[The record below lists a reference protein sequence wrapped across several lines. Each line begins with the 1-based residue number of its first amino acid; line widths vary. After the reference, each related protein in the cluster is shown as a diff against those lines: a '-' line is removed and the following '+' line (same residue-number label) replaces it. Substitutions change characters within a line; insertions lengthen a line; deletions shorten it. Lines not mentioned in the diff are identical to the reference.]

1 MASLF
6 DNYKKII
13 SLGCPILIG
22 QLGMIVVGFADN
34 AMVGNYHTDALAAAS
49 FVNNVFNIAVMMC
62 IGFTYGLTPI
72 IGALYSKGEN
82 HSIGVTLR
90 DALRL
95 NIIFSLSLTLLMGVL
110 YFNIHRLGQPAHI
123 LPLIRP
129 YYLLYL
135 AGVIPIAVFQS
146 FAQWAY
152 AVNSTKMPMWIILS
166 ANAVN
171 ILGNWLL
178 ISGNLGMPELGLTG
192 AGIATLAA
200 RLICPLAT
208 FTIFLKVK
216 RYRCYHDGFFRS
228 STQLLR
234 KRLSRLFTTS
244 MPVSLQ
250 MGLETA
256 SFSVA
261 AIMAGWLGDKE
272 LAAFQVLLITGTLG
286 FCVYYSFGTAISV
299 VVANAAGRNDLHEM
313 RRKAWCGY
321 HIILVFAAIA
331 SLTFLLFGSSLVRIF
346 SSDPKVLSLAM
357 SCIFPMILYQ
367 LADATQITFSNALRG
382 TSRVMPIFYTSLI
395 SYVIIGIPVTYI
407 MGILSGWGLPG
418 IYYSFSVS
426 LMCAAALYIYFF
438 FNTISE
444 KQWNRLKTST
454 K

>member
-1 MASLF
+1 MGL
-6 DNYKKII
+6 
-13 SLGCPILIG
+13 CG
-22 QLGMIVVGFADN
+22 QLHQDAD
-34 AMVGNYHTDALAAAS
+34 AS
-49 FVNNVFNIAVMMC
+49 
-62 IGFTYGLTPI
+62 Y
-72 IGALYSKGEN
+72 
-82 HSIGVTLR
+82 
-90 DALRL
+90 
-95 NIIFSLSLTLLMGVL
+95 
-110 YFNIHRLGQPAHI
+110 
-123 LPLIRP
+123 
-129 YYLLYL
+129 
-135 AGVIPIAVFQS
+135 
-146 FAQWAY
+146 
-152 AVNSTKMPMWIILS
+152 S

-200 RLICPLAT
+200 RLICPLAI

-228 STQLLR
+228 STRLLR

-331 SLTFLLFGSSLVRIF
+331 SITFLIFGSSLVRIF
-346 SSDPKVLSLAM
+346 SSDPEVLSLAL

-407 MGILSGWGLPG
+407 MGILSGWGLSG